1 MISYMLED
9 CRILGVEYN
18 LTGEPC
24 AVNAACPVRR
34 GGNGTPFCMGSR
46 VLPYFPWLTV
56 AQFKDEEVWTKEYID
71 FQDALSNPG
80 HFLDVEYNHHRIHSA
95 LDYLTPAEF
104 EARPALA

>member
-9 CRILGVEYN
+9 CRIPGVEYN

-46 VLPYFPWLTV
+46 VLPYYLQEFLQGFMYLV
-56 AQFKDEEVWTKEYID
+56 AI
-71 FQDALSNPG
+71 
-80 HFLDVEYNHHRIHSA
+80 LDWFI
-95 LDYLTPAEF
+95 
-104 EARPALA
+104 